1 MNVIVEWVYRVVVQ
15 IIIAWGIDEAS
26 YSVHSKEQEGDLEL
40 LPLSPD
46 ISLWELYRDDLKGLR
61 IGMTDEIREILDNL
75 LSFSEQSNRLTECYQ
90 KLRSLKEKYT
100 SSFVGTRSSC
110 SEVIGNMMRL
120 ALLMKVG
127 RQEKR
132 SH

>member
-1 MNVIVEWVYRVVVQ
+1 MNN
-15 IIIAWGIDEAS
+15 AS
-26 YSVHSKEQEGDLEL
+26 INEFIEL
-40 LPLSPD
+40 LFKS
-46 ISLWELYRDDLKGLR
+46 SLLEELTKQAIQYILKNKKEIWSYYHYLLTSHFENC
-61 IGMTDEIREILDNL
+61 MTDEIREILDNL

-127 RQEKR
+127 RQDKR
-132 SH
+132 SHY